1 MENTEERESETENIE
16 RGSNNITTVLEEEKR
31 EGERCKSSI

>member
-1 MENTEERESETENIE
+1 MENIEERGSETENIE
-16 RGSNNITTVLEEEKR
+16 RGSNNITIALEEEKR